1 MDQATEQRAQIFSI
15 PNLMSMFRIVLIPF
29 FAAAVL
35 QGRTIAAIALIA
47 VSALMDVA
55 DGYVARRFHMVTQL
69 GKVLDPVADKLT
81 LLVLALCLARQNP
94 RVWLLAGVMA
104 LKEGAMLV
112 LCALFLRRGGR
123 PESSCWYG
131 KAGTAALYAVMTLM
145 LLFPAWPDGVC
156 TGLILLCAGWL
167 LVCGAL
173 YIRKYWPEWKRLKES

>member
-35 QGRTIAAIALIA
+35 QGWTIAAIALIA
-47 VSALMDVA
+47 VSALTDVA

-69 GKVLDPVADKLT
+69 GK
-81 LLVLALCLARQNP
+81 LVLALCLARQNP

-123 PESSCWYG
+123 AESSCWYG

-145 LLFPAWPDGVC
+145 LLFPDWPDGVY

-173 YIRKYWPEWKRLKES
+173 YIRKYWPEWKRLRKSFIDSYII

>member
-1 MDQATEQRAQIFSI
+1 MDQATERRVQVFSI
-15 PNLMSMFRIVLIPF
+15 PNLMSMFRIALIPF

-35 QGRTIAAIALIA
+35 RGRTLAALALIA
-47 VSALMDVA
+47 LSALTDVA

-69 GKVLDPVADKLT
+69 GKVLDPIADKLT
-81 LLVLALCLARQNP
+81 LFVLALCLARQNP

-123 PESSCWYG
+123 AESSCWYG

-145 LLFPAWPDGVC
+145 LLFPGWPDGVFA
-156 TGLILLCAGWL
+156 GLILLCAGWL

-173 YIRKYWPEWKRLKES
+173 YICKYWPEWKKLKES